1 MAISKKE
8 QRLDFFTDDVLPTME
23 FTIRK
28 SDGTGVLDLTGGT
41 AVCHL
46 RLISAAANKFSGA
59 DENATIVDAV
69 NGRVDYTL
77 PTGGIDDPG
86 VYKGQVEITFPA
98 GPQHFQEFELIIK
111 EGF

>member
-8 QRLDFFTDDVLPTME
+8 KRLDFFTTDKLPTME

-28 SDGTGVLDLTGGT
+28 SDGSGVLDLSGAT

-46 RLISAAANKFSGA
+46 RLISATSNKFSGA
-59 DENATIVDAV
+59 EENATIVDAV

-77 PTGGIDDPG
+77 PSGGIDDPG
-86 VYKGQVEITFPA
+86 VYKGQVNVSFPA
-98 GPQHFQEFELIIK
+98 GGQHTQEFELVVK

>member
-1 MAISKKE
+1 MAITKKE
-8 QRLDFFTDDVLPTME
+8 KRLDFFTKDVLPTME

-28 SDGTGVLDLTGGT
+28 SDGSGVLNLTGAT

-46 RLISAAANKFSGA
+46 RLIGASANKFTGA
-59 DENATIVDAV
+59 SETATIVDAV

-77 PTGGIDDPG
+77 PVDGIDDAG
-86 VYKGQVEITFPA
+86 VYKGQVDVTFPL
-98 GPQHFQEFELIIK
+98 GGQHTQEFELVVK